1 MKKIFALMVGMTM
14 ACGLVWAD
22 TQHKVK
28 AGETLQSIASQYNVT
43 VDALKSANPKAA
55 KYVYAGMTLVI
66 PGSAAAAPAQA
77 AVSADTPAAAAPA
90 RTTISA
96 DTPATA
102 APAQTVISADTPA
115 AAAPAQT
122 VISADTPAA
131 APAQPQNVAA
141 AGKGQPLPG
150 DATKRGKCKSGNL
163 IIEHGD
169 PSILHQSVVATLV
182 SDFSHAKTDHGQTL
196 KQYQEAK
203 GADWVRD
210 WPGELAK
217 AESYFSERFNK
228 KNKNGLTVSGNN
240 EAPYTLLISI
250 DNVDFGDAGSQF
262 IPFASA
268 KAGGCILTGTI
279 SIIEKA
285 TGNVLCQY
293 YMNEIKGLS
302 HYTMGIRLGLAYFE
316 MGTRLYKINK

>member
-1 MKKIFALMVGMTM
+1 MKKILALMVGMTM
-14 ACGLVWAD
+14 ACGLVWAN
-22 TQHKVK
+22 TEHKVK

-66 PGSAAAAPAQA
+66 PSSAAAAPAQT
-77 AVSADTPAAAAPA
+77 STPAVPAASAPA
-90 RTTISA
+90 STTA
-96 DTPATA
+96 DKPATA
-102 APAQTVISADTPA
+102 PAQSKSAT
-115 AAAPAQT
+115 T
-122 VISADTPAA
+122 KRS
-131 APAQPQNVAA
+131 
-141 AGKGQPLPG
+141 AGKGQPLPA
-150 DATKRGKCKSGNL
+150 DASKRSKCKSGNL
-163 IIEHGD
+163 ILEHGD
-169 PSILHQSVVATLV
+169 ASILHESVVATLV
-182 SDFSHAKTDHGQTL
+182 SDFSHAKTDGGQTL

-217 AESYFSERFNK
+217 AEEYFSVRFNK
-228 KNKNGLTVSGNN
+228 KNKNGLTVTGTDD
-240 EAPYTLLISI
+240 APYTLLISI
-250 DNVDFGDAGSQF
+250 DNVDFGDTGSNF
-262 IPFASA
+262 IPFAGA

-293 YMNEIKGLS
+293 YMNEVKGVG

-316 MGTRLYKINK
+316 MGTRLYKLNK

>member
-1 MKKIFALMVGMTM
+1 MKKILALMVGMAM
-14 ACGLVWAD
+14 AYGLVWAD

-28 AGETLQSIASQYNVT
+28 AGETLQSIATQYNVS

-66 PGSAAAAPAQA
+66 PGSATAAPAQA
-77 AVSADTPAAAAPA
+77 TVSDDTPAAVAPV
-90 RTTISA
+90 RTVVS
-96 DTPATA
+96 D
-102 APAQTVISADTPA
+102 
-115 AAAPAQT
+115 
-122 VISADTPAA
+122 DTPAA
-131 APAQPQNVAA
+131 APVKTAISDDMPATAAPTQPQNVISASV
-141 AGKGQPLPG
+141 GQPLP
-150 DATKRGKCKSGNL
+150 ANTSKRSSCKSGNL

-182 SDFSHAKTDHGQTL
+182 SDFSHAKTDGGQTL
-196 KQYQEAK
+196 KEYQETK
-203 GADWVRD
+203 GQDWIRD

-217 AESYFSERFNK
+217 AETYFSERFNK
-228 KNKNGLTVSGNN
+228 KNKKGLTVTGNN
-240 EAPYTLLISI
+240 DAPYTMLISI
-250 DNVDFGDAGSQF
+250 DNVDFGDTGSQF
-262 IPFASA
+262 IPFAGA

-293 YMNEIKGLS
+293 YMNEIKGMG